1 MLHLHLGW
9 LYCEFCFR
17 IALSSDSVVR
27 RPSSQL
33 WHPSFSPLYD
43 VLNLTTHIFSES
55 LWHVLFTDA
64 PVMTMKKTHANTKTK
79 TKTMTKTKWLKDP
92 TCAISLKMIWLKD
105 IKYNDEGDAPQV
117 VMHHRWWC
125 TTGGDA
131 PFFAVSRCFST
142 FLGSLLE
149 YTLGTPP
156 PPPPQKNLT
165 KLLRARKGPQTW
177 N

>member
-1 MLHLHLGW
+1 MLSCQKTFSTKRVVLQFLQCF
-9 LYCEFCFR
+9 LLVKDILKFCKDRFYYEFCFR

-79 TKTMTKTKWLKDP
+79 TKTMTKTMTKTKWLKDLA
-92 TCAISLKMIWLKD
+92 CAIFLKMIWLKD
-105 IKYNDEGDAPQV
+105 IKSDDES
-117 VMHHRWWC
+117 VMHH
-125 TTGGDA
+125 
-131 PFFAVSRCFST
+131 
-142 FLGSLLE
+142 
-149 YTLGTPP
+149 
-156 PPPPQKNLT
+156 
-165 KLLRARKGPQTW
+165 
-177 N
+177 